1 MSSDTLRWVETIQKL
16 NLEILPQHGRR
27 RDLGT
32 VLSWDQG
39 IFISRISYAQSTW
52 RGCMD
57 ANPLPCQTPER
68 SGGLCNR
75 AKLICW
81 QNRSMCENMSW
92 RNPVPKSIRDILFMV
107 KGSWGGAAIAVRGG
121 SDIIR
126 PYEPQSQLALIL
138 DAYDF
143 QMSPRDF
150 FPLRA

>member
-16 NLEILPQHGRR
+16 NLEVLPQHIRR

-39 IFISRISYAQSTW
+39 VFISRISCAQSSITTW
-52 RGCMD
+52 KECMD

-68 SGGLCNR
+68 SGGLCDR

-92 RNPVPKSIRDILFMV
+92 RNPVLKSIRDILFMV
-107 KGSWGGAAIAVRGG
+107 KGSRGGAAMAVWGG
-121 SDIIR
+121 SDII
-126 PYEPQSQLALIL
+126 ELQSQLALIL